1 MAGAVE
7 VKIVGV
13 EKLVKKLSTNSTMT
27 AVKRAVVEGTAAVNG
42 TAKNLCPVDTGNLRG
57 SIHMSVAADRT
68 QVVGKVSTST
78 EYAMYVEFGTGTRG
92 KSSSHPMSKE
102 LGLAYSNDIKGG
114 VAKPYMYPALEQHRK
129 KILNDIGKAVN
140 V

>member
-27 AVKRAVVEGTAAVNG
+27 AVKRTVVEGTAAVNG

-57 SIHMSVAADRT
+57 SIHMSVATDRT

-92 KSSSHPMSKE
+92 KSSLHPMSKE
-102 LGLAYSNDIKGG
+102 LGLAYGDIKGM
-114 VAKPYMYPALEQHRK
+114 VAHPYMYPALEQHRK